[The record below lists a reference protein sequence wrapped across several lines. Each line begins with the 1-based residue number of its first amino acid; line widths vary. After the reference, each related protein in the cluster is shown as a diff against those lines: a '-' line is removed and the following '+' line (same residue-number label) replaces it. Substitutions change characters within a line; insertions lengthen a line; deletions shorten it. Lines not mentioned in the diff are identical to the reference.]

1 MIEMNKKLILLLS
14 ALIVLG
20 TVPCA
25 MAVPGPFGYD
35 LQKDINRKSEP
46 APSPE
51 QRPKADYNNSSQAPQ
66 APQSTPALQSSP
78 VTSSLDTPI
87 ISSVIEINPKLYPA
101 PNLNNAMNSYKKGNY
116 TGCLQELFA
125 LVKKQPNNAKA
136 YYYMGMA
143 FTHLGDRDAATL
155 AYEKVILLNPNQVL
169 VDYANKGRDCLIGG
183 PACHPVE
190 AVIEDFGPMDPL
202 DEFINAP
209 YGNGFSPEL
218 NSEIRKK
225 ELENIQNT
233 INRKP
238 QLSPT
243 DIEKIKKFDSNK
255 TENITGEKLALA
267 DSQPSNDDIVSALDT
282 LKRAGMNVSIQP
294 TTLPAMTGYQNPQ
307 MNEVSMM
314 LGNNQNNNNS
324 NDMMNML
331 PYMMQSGQNGANNM
345 NPQVIQAMMMNSM
358 LHNMDFNSPNDKN

>member
-35 LQKDINRKSEP
+35 LEKDINRKSEP

-51 QRPKADYNNSSQAPQ
+51 QRAPDNSGA
-66 APQSTPALQSSP
+66 QSSSAQQSSP
-78 VTSSLDTPI
+78 VSSSLNDPI
-87 ISSVIEINPKLYPA
+87 TSTVIEINPKLYPT
-101 PNLNNAMNSYKKGNY
+101 PNLNNAVNSYKKRNY

-155 AYEKVILLNPNQVL
+155 AYEKVILLNSNQVL
-169 VDYANKGRDCLIGG
+169 VDFANKGRDCIIGG

-190 AVIEDFGPMDPL
+190 EVIEDLGPMDPL

-267 DSQPSNDDIVSALDT
+267 ESQPSNDDIVSALDT

-331 PYMMQSGQNGANNM
+331 PYMMQSGQNGNNM